1 MTAPTTAPRAVP
13 DLDVAVL
20 VPTCDRAGAL
30 AVTLAGLLGQCHLPR
45 EVVLSDQG
53 DGAAVRLPE
62 VRAVLRLLELQG
74 VEVQYVRHLPR
85 RGVAENRAHL
95 LALAR
100 TPMVLYLDD
109 DVYLEPTVLS
119 RLVGALDAQGCGF
132 VGAFPEASGAVRSDA
147 PVNTPGPH
155 VRLELWEG
163 PVRPERIVPGSP
175 AWERRH
181 LHFAAHP
188 RRVAARDGL
197 LADGVDRL
205 YKVAWVGGCVLYET
219 AKLRAVGGFDFWRD
233 LPTEHVGEDVLAQL
247 RVMAAF
253 GGAGLLPSG
262 AWHLEVSTTLPNRK
276 VDAPMVLAPHVP
288 AAVPAT
294 SAGITAP
301 DPGY

>member
-1 MTAPTTAPRAVP
+1 MTAPPSAPRAVP
-13 DLDVAVL
+13 DLDVTVL
-20 VPTCDRAGAL
+20 VPTCDRTGAL
-30 AVTLAGLLGQCHLPR
+30 AVTLAGLLGQWHLPR

-62 VRAVLRLLELQG
+62 VRAVLRVLELQG

-100 TPMVLYLDD
+100 TPMVLFLDD
-109 DVYLEPTVLS
+109 DVYLEPPVLS
-119 RLVGALDAQGCGF
+119 RLVGALTGQGCGF

-147 PVNTPGPH
+147 PVNTPGPDVH
-155 VRLELWEG
+155 IELWEG
-163 PVRPERIVPGSP
+163 AVRPERILPGSP

-188 RRVAARDGL
+188 RRVAVRDGL
-197 LADGVDRL
+197 LDGVDRL
-205 YKVAWVGGCVLYET
+205 YKVAWVGGCVLYD
-219 AKLRAVGGFDFWRD
+219 AGKLRAVGGFDFWRD
-233 LPTEHVGEDVLAQL
+233 LPSEHVGEDVLAQL

-262 AWHLEVSTTLPNRK
+262 AWHLEVPTTLRNRT
-276 VDAPMVLAPHVP
+276 VDAPLVLAPHVP
-288 AAVPAT
+288 VAVGT
-294 SAGITAP
+294 RSAGITTSH
-301 DPGY
+301 PGY